1 MEEREG
7 LGLTG
12 NVSALGWLELE
23 LKRPGLQLERARKA
37 GRSGQRGA
45 MASNKPGAEGRQGG
59 RQRHPGEVPQ
69 ARSRRGGQG
78 GRLSGWQRLPANG
91 VSQAPGGGAAAF

>member
-45 MASNKPGAEGRQGG
+45 MASNKPGQKDGREAGSAI
-59 RQRHPGEVPQ
+59 RERFPRPGV
-69 ARSRRGGQG
+69 
-78 GRLSGWQRLPANG
+78 
-91 VSQAPGGGAAAF
+91 GGAGRAAG